1 MVFNYQIIEML
12 KEKSGLTFDKTK
24 DFELLTQSI
33 FIATGRNIGVTTMK
47 RLLGYISDER
57 NTNEYTLNTI
67 SIYLGYHSWG
77 ELSGMLR
84 IDSDWNYEDDTYYVD
99 ELDAGMRI
107 KVKYLNRTVVCE
119 VVDFKNTKALK
130 VLEALNSSL
139 KKDDILIVNQLK
151 LGDVLEAKTV
161 YRGNNIGN
169 YRTNGELHQIDII
182 E

>member
-24 DFELLTQSI
+24 DFELLCESI
-33 FIATGRNIGVTTMK
+33 FEETDRTIGVTTMK

-84 IDSDWNYEDDTYYVD
+84 IDSDWNYEEGAYYIN
-99 ELDAGMRI
+99 ELKEGTKITVR
-107 KVKYLNRTVVCE
+107 YLNRE
-119 VVDFKNTKALK
+119 VTFKVEKYNNIKALK
-130 VLEALNSSL
+130 V
-139 KKDDILIVNQLK
+139 
-151 LGDVLEAKTV
+151 
-161 YRGNNIGN
+161 
-169 YRTNGELHQIDII
+169 IDIKK
-182 E
+182 